1 MKLIKTAFLE
11 SWITFRKNWKQLIV
25 FSLIFIAI
33 GVAFS
38 LLDERLRVN
47 KTYTNYFSN
56 LTNLVFST
64 FLSLGLIRISLRLIN
79 KKSVEYKHFF
89 NNWRLFGKFMLASI
103 LKSLIIVSPIIIL
116 IIITSL
122 LNIQKDVIWATGIIV
137 VWLCI
142 YLAVSLQFVE
152 YLIVDK
158 DTSIIDSLKRSIFLS
173 KGVKIRLIVI
183 FLMLIILNLVGLSLL
198 LLGLIITIPVTWLVI
213 ANVYQ
218 SLAKNN

>member
-213 ANVYQ
+213 AIV
-218 SLAKNN
+218 